1 MFPKDFKFGF
11 SEAGFQFEM
20 GLSHVDANSDWFIWS
35 HDQKNIEKHYVSGDL
50 PENGPAYWDLYKKDH
65 DYAQF
70 MGMNSARI
78 GIEWSRIFPQ
88 STEDIKV
95 DVEKEG
101 DAIRKIVINREAMKQ
116 LAERADKYGVQHY
129 SEIFKDLK
137 ERGFYLVI
145 NLYHWTIPKWLNDP
159 SLISG
164 KDKEWAIGGCFDER
178 ITIEFAKYAAFIGK
192 TFDSLADRWSTMNE
206 PNMVFQGCSRDFS
219 RGGFS
224 RRKRNFAQA
233 HARAYDALRQ
243 YSSKDVGIIYANGD
257 FQPMDGK
264 DMELKNMVEFQ
275 MRYSFF
281 DAIVKG
287 DLSWYNKDIEG
298 DERFSKDPDIRDDM
312 KGHLDWIGV
321 NYYSRD
327 VVERSSDPSGW
338 RIVLGLGHATGE
350 GKKSKDGRSTSDTG
364 WEIYPEGIYN
374 VLMSYHNRYHMRMMV
389 TENGMADAIDQY
401 RPKYVVSHLYNVERA
416 IKDGARVEGYF
427 HWALTDNYEW
437 GNGFSKRFGLIGVN
451 LETKER
457 ELRPSALVMKHIIE
471 NHGVPDDMM
480 WMANLKI

>member
-1 MFPKDFKFGF
+1 MFPEGFKFGF

-20 GLSHVDANSDWFIWS
+20 GLSDIDSNSDWYIWS
-35 HDQKNIEKHYVSGDL
+35 HDPRNIEKHYVSGDF
-50 PENGPAYWDLYKKDH
+50 PENGPAYWDLFRKDH

-70 MGMNSARI
+70 IGMNSARI
-78 GIEWSRIFPQ
+78 GIEWSRIFPE

-95 DVEKEG
+95 EIVRDG
-101 DAIRKIVINREAMKQ
+101 DAITAITVPEAAMKKLEERSNRESI
-116 LAERADKYGVQHY
+116 RHY
-129 SEIFKDLK
+129 MEIFSDLK
-137 ERGFYLVI
+137 KRGFYVVI
-145 NLYHWTIPKWLNDP
+145 NLYHWTVPRWLNDP
-159 SLISG
+159 SGNSG
-164 KDKEWAIGGCFDER
+164 KEKEWAIGGCFDDR
-178 ITIEFAKYAAFIGK
+178 ITVEFAKYAAFIGK
-192 TFDSLADRWSTMNE
+192 TFDSFADRWSTMNE

-233 HARAYDALRQ
+233 HARAYDALKQ
-243 YSSKDVGIIYANGD
+243 YSTKDVGIIYANGD
-257 FQPMDGK
+257 FQPLDGT
-264 DMELKNMVEFQ
+264 DMELKDMVEFQ

-287 DLSWYNKDIEG
+287 DLRWYNDDIKD
-298 DERFSKDPDIRDDM
+298 DKRFSSNPETRNDM

-338 RIVLGLGHATGE
+338 RIVLGFGHATGE
-350 GKKSKDGRSTSDTG
+350 GVKSRDGRSTSDTG

-374 VLMSYHNRYHMRMMV
+374 VLMSYHNRYHMPMMI

-416 IKDGARVEGYF
+416 IADGANVQGYF

-437 GNGFSKRFGLIGVN
+437 GNGFSKRFGLIGVD
-451 LETKER
+451 LKTKER
-457 ELRPSALVMKHIIE
+457 ELRPSSLVMKHIIE
-471 NHGVPDDMM
+471 NRGVPKDMM
-480 WMANLKI
+480 WITGLKI